1 MFEQLEALP
10 ADAILKLIAEYR
22 DDTRPEKVDLGVGV
36 FRDEQGE
43 TPVLKTVKKAEQ
55 LIVDQQDSKAYLGTA
70 GDPVCNGA
78 LQALIFGPDLG
89 TDDRI
94 STMHTPGG
102 SGALRVAAELILRVR
117 DNMNIWVSDPTWN
130 NHVPLLGGAGAT
142 LKTYPYYD
150 STTHRILFTQMM
162 ETLSGI
168 PEGDIVLLHGCCHNP
183 TGLDLSREQWQEVI
197 GVITSR
203 GLLPFIDIAYQ
214 GFADGIEEDVWAVR
228 QMYEV
233 APELIVASSCSKNFG
248 LYRDRIGALSI
259 VGRNAEET
267 RVTGSQASHIV
278 RTMYSVPPDHGCAIV
293 ATILNDEQLR
303 SEWLV
308 ELAEMRYR
316 LKSMRSLLVSTLHEA
331 APEHDFSHLENANG
345 LFSFLGVTEE
355 QVNRLKKDYGIYLV
369 SSSRINVAGIT
380 PANVGYL
387 ARSIAAVL

>member
-1 MFEQLEALP
+1 
-10 ADAILKLIAEYR
+10 
-22 DDTRPEKVDLGVGV
+22 
-36 FRDEQGE
+36 
-43 TPVLKTVKKAEQ
+43 
-55 LIVDQQDSKAYLGTA
+55 
-70 GDPVCNGA
+70 
-78 LQALIFGPDLG
+78 
-89 TDDRI
+89 
-94 STMHTPGG
+94 
-102 SGALRVAAELILRVR
+102 
-117 DNMNIWVSDPTWN
+117 
-130 NHVPLLGGAGAT
+130 
-142 LKTYPYYD
+142 
-150 STTHRILFTQMM
+150 
-162 ETLSGI
+162 
-168 PEGDIVLLHGCCHNP
+168 LLHGCCHNP